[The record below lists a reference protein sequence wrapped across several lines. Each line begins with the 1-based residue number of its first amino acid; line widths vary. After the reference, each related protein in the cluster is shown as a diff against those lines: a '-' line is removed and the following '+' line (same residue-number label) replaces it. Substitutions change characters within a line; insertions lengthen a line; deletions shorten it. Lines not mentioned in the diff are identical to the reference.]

1 MDAEKFNKFHK
12 KARFRSLAT
21 TGALLAGGS
30 SLLAPQLGMSSG
42 RAVLRA
48 YPAPAVALG
57 LGSVV
62 VSYQFW
68 NYVVG
73 FRRNE
78 YNELLLSRYIRMTR
92 NA

>member
-1 MDAEKFNKFHK
+1 M
-12 KARFRSLAT
+12 T
-21 TGALLAGGS
+21 
-30 SLLAPQLGMSSG
+30 SG

-48 YPAPAVALG
+48 YPTQAFVLG
-57 LGSVV
+57 VGSVL
-62 VSYQFW
+62 VSYQVW
-68 NYVVG
+68 NYIVG